1 MSIKYVMLKVYF
13 YVIYLCICNE
23 KWARNRQEG
32 AQFYGV
38 ESGAEDLRSRSS
50 RLNSIPET
58 LSFFLSPE
66 TPGRWTRLC
75 QVDAILTAAGKP
87 LVNFASL
94 LRCWCDP
101 VSTSMHAYFRVN
113 ISKILDCSLCLFLF
127 MNGLKS
133 SDFYRHIWKMYS
145 YTAIGPNPKLTR
157 LVATRMIGATI
168 GDIYL
173 CTVSPI

>member
-58 LSFFLSPE
+58 LSFFFSPE
-66 TPGRWTRLC
+66 TAGR
-75 QVDAILTAAGKP
+75 
-87 LVNFASL
+87 
-94 LRCWCDP
+94 
-101 VSTSMHAYFRVN
+101 
-113 ISKILDCSLCLFLF
+113 
-127 MNGLKS
+127 
-133 SDFYRHIWKMYS
+133 
-145 YTAIGPNPKLTR
+145 
-157 LVATRMIGATI
+157 
-168 GDIYL
+168 
-173 CTVSPI
+173 